1 MNDNPKR
8 YRVAPSDDSHS
19 VKSKNGLTQRNKK
32 QKSKIKD
39 VPSVAK
45 ARKLFNSAKQNW
57 LYPKQESDHDDVEKL
72 LRECIEVLED
82 DGIDISDEV
91 VDEDQEDT
99 MSLHAQ
105 THDALTLFAIQKSN
119 SEPKDVYCL
128 LRDGGYVAR
137 LSQDILHYTIPTDV
151 PASASASSAEQPEC
165 ESPPAEPRAPC
176 RVYDAALPPEQL
188 DILIRALCPKN
199 ASYWKDHSYS
209 VYPPTPYFSYVFDLK
224 DTTLNQLGALG
235 NHVRNIKQ
243 LSCDLIS
250 DVTEE
255 TPKYAEV
262 WAHHRPHCS
271 GHQLHFDSDNE
282 GQGQV
287 KHPLVSSIIYLS
299 EEGCGGPSLITD
311 QKLGDTQLAQ
321 NGWLTHP
328 KRNRLVLFDGKVLHG
343 VIPGRGYVHEKNRVT
358 LMVALWKDIR
368 FRKGQQPGAA
378 RPLPVVKTE
387 TKPPAWYASLTL
399 GPKNIKLSKEHKSK
413 AVEPE
418 RVECVFSTSNGKK
431 IKKGTMPH
439 YDTVFQGF

>member
-8 YRVAPSDDSHS
+8 YRVAPSDDSYS
-19 VKSKNGLTQRNKK
+19 EKSKNSLTKTNKK
-32 QKSKIKD
+32 QKSQIKE
-39 VPSVAK
+39 VPSFAK

-57 LYPKQESDHDDVEKL
+57 LYPKQESDHNDVEKL

-82 DGIDISDEV
+82 DGIDISDEE
-91 VDEDQEDT
+91 VDREDI
-99 MSLHAQ
+99 MFLRAQ

-119 SEPKDVYCL
+119 SEPKDVYRL
-128 LRDGGYVAR
+128 LREGGYVAR
-137 LSQDILHYTIPTDV
+137 LSKDILHYTIPTDV
-151 PASASASSAEQPEC
+151 SASAVEQHEC
-165 ESPPAEPRAPC
+165 QSPPTEPRAPC
-176 RVYDAALPPEQL
+176 RVYDDALPPEQL

-235 NHVRNIKQ
+235 DHVRTIKQ
-243 LSCDLIS
+243 LSCELIS
-250 DVTEE
+250 DITEE
-255 TPKYAEV
+255 TPQYAEV

-282 GQGQV
+282 GRGEV

-311 QKLGDTQLAQ
+311 QKLGDTKLAQ
-321 NGWLTHP
+321 KGWLTHP
-328 KRNRLVLFDGKVLHG
+328 KRNRLVIFDGKVLHG
-343 VIPGRGYVHEKNRVT
+343 VIPGRGYVHERNRVT
-358 LMVALWKDIR
+358 LMVALWRDIR
-368 FRKGQQPGAA
+368 FREGQEPGAA

-399 GPKNIKLSKEHKSK
+399 VPKNIKLSEEHKSK
-413 AVEPE
+413 AVKPE
-418 RVECVFSTSNGKK
+418 RVECVFSTSKEKK
-431 IKKGTMPH
+431 IKKGIMPH